1 MDNDVKFA
9 DHNAIATFPDLPA
22 AREAIGALED
32 RGVDGSHISLLG
44 RQGEK
49 AVEDPDTA
57 GRDERM
63 MDTHAKTAA
72 GGIVGGAGVGGA
84 VGFLAGIAA
93 FGIPGVGPAV
103 AGGIWA
109 LTLGGAAAGS
119 GVGLAAT
126 SYAKIKQSEAW
137 DLTYDTVS
145 NGQVVVGVHTADE
158 SELEPAVGVLREHG
172 SGDVTHFDGEG
183 NRLPTP

>member
-1 MDNDVKFA
+1 MDNEFRFA
-9 DHNAIATFPDLPA
+9 DHNVIGTFPDLPA
-22 AREAIGALED
+22 AREGIGALED
-32 RGVDGSHISLLG
+32 RGVDRSRISLLG
-44 RQGEK
+44 RQGEE
-49 AVEDPDTA
+49 AVDDPDTA

-63 MDTHAKTAA
+63 MDTHAKSAA
-72 GGIVGGAGVGGA
+72 RGIAGGAGVGGA

-126 SYAKIKQSEAW
+126 SYAKIKESEAW

-145 NGQVVVGVHTADE
+145 EGQVVVGVHTGDE
-158 SELEPAVGVLREHG
+158 SELHLAVDALREHG
-172 SGDVTHFDGEG
+172 SGEVTHFDAEG